1 MKTKERIENGWAVG
15 FFTDPKGRPGV
26 LMQKGEHW
34 VKTLGREGIDPEVLV
49 DRARISACEKDVE
62 LADAESRGAAKRA
75 LAQAHALEQA
85 NQLLRQRPGFG
96 QLDEFDAKDSEE

>member
-1 MKTKERIENGWAVG
+1 MPKQETRTENGWAVS

-26 LMQKGEHW
+26 LLQKGEHW
-34 VKTLGREGIDPEVLV
+34 VKTLGRAGIDPEILV

-62 LADAESRGAAKRA
+62 LAEAGERGAAKRA

-85 NQLLRQRPGFG
+85 NQLMRQRAAE
-96 QLDEFDAKDSEE
+96 QEQE

>member
-1 MKTKERIENGWAVG
+1 MTKDKERTENGWAVS

-26 LMQKGEHW
+26 LLQKGEHW
-34 VKTLGREGIDPEVLV
+34 VKTLGRDGTDPEILV

-62 LADAESRGAAKRA
+62 LAETSERGTAKRA

-85 NQLLRQRPGFG
+85 NQLMRQAEAARLAAE
-96 QLDEFDAKDSEE
+96 QE